1 LAEKRV
7 LPLERKGRKSV
18 AWSRTGV
25 MALIRSRVYRGG
37 LWDRDELVCEDAH
50 KAIVTEPMAAR
61 AAGRQVVKDRS
72 RMA

>member
-25 MALIRSRVYRGG
+25 MALIRSRV
-37 LWDRDELVCEDAH
+37 
-50 KAIVTEPMAAR
+50 
-61 AAGRQVVKDRS
+61 
-72 RMA
+72 